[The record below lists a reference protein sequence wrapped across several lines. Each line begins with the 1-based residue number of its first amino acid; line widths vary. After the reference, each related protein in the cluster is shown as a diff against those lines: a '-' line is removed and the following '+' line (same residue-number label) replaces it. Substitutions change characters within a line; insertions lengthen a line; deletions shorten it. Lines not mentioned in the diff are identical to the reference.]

1 VKFARCPLKHR
12 QCEDRGSN
20 VAEAAKAFGNLPPE
34 FQMHTESLGESH
46 AKIKVDKTLG
56 WIAKLGYLAGLILG
70 FGCSSYLL
78 AQKKDQDELVVV
90 DIGGAIGGIALGQ
103 DVQQFGFAG
112 VALRQVNSK
121 PQLLAQMRGLIQN
134 ELTIIGD
141 ICGLELKQQTVLA
154 DLAESEWKSKTNAS
168 IVKRTQEH
176 VYGTIDLD
184 SLAERIV
191 RLWLESVA
199 TKEQLEK
206 YDQELADRMKWRQK
220 AVISK
225 VLDTLEAK
233 LNLSSVQMDQIE
245 AILNEKWKD
254 RWYRSLEATFD
265 NASLLPEIR
274 PSWITPILSESQRAA
289 LTTQDRQQ
297 RFGTQQASSDSPS
310 LALNE
315 RFRVGD
321 TVSADSIDTEPP
333 SEDANQVEKEIAK
346 PQAIGEALDEKK
358 P

>member
-1 VKFARCPLKHR
+1 VKFARCLLEHR
-12 QCEDRGSN
+12 QCKDCHSN
-20 VAEAAKAFGNLPPE
+20 VAEAAKPFGNLLPE
-34 FQMHTESLGESH
+34 IQMHTEALGEFRY
-46 AKIKVDKTLG
+46 AKIKLDTILG
-56 WIAKLGYLAGLILG
+56 WIAKFGCIAGLMLG
-70 FGCSSYLL
+70 FGSPNYLL
-78 AQKKDQDELVVV
+78 AQKKEQAELIVLDINVDPDQQ
-90 DIGGAIGGIALGQ
+90 A
-103 DVQQFGFAG
+103 QFGFAE
-112 VALRQVNSK
+112 VAMRQINSK
-121 PQLLAQMRGLIQN
+121 PQLLLQMRGLIQN

-141 ICGLELKQQTVLA
+141 SCGLELKQQKTLA

-191 RLWLESVA
+191 RLWLESVS

-206 YDQELADRMKWRQK
+206 YDQELADRMKWRQR

-225 VLDTLEAK
+225 VLDTYEAK
-233 LNLSSVQMDQIE
+233 LNLSGVQMDQIE

-274 PSWITPILSESQRAA
+274 PSWLHPVLSESQRAA
-289 LTTQDRQQ
+289 LSTRDQQQ
-297 RFGTQQASSDSPS
+297 RFGAQQASSDSPS
-310 LALNE
+310 LALE
-315 RFRVGD
+315 EKFRVGD
-321 TVSADSIDTEPP
+321 AVSSDTFDSEQPIDK
-333 SEDANQVEKEIAK
+333 ANQLKKEIEK
-346 PQAIGEALDEKK
+346 PKAIGEGAFDEKK